1 MAKTQTEAMLK
12 MAEVL
17 EELNSPYLIS
27 GSYASSAHGIGR
39 PTMDID
45 ILAAIPAKLAG
56 ELASKLGPDFYADE
70 HAIRQAIMEK
80 RSFNVIHIESG
91 LKIDVF
97 VSKRD
102 PFDRKQLE
110 RRKQYIAARN
120 PDRRVYI
127 ASPED
132 VILSK
137 LRWYRQTSETS
148 ERQWSDVLGVIG
160 VNADELELDYL
171 RAWARE
177 LNVTDLLE
185 RAIKQ
190 SQAE

>member
-27 GSYASSAHGIGR
+27 GSYKSSAHGIGR

-110 RRKQYIAARN
+110 RRKQYIAART

-137 LRWYRQTSETS
+137 LRWYRQ
-148 ERQWSDVLGVIG
+148 RSDVLGVIG
-160 VNADELELDYL
+160 VNADELELDHL

>member
-1 MAKTQTEAMLK
+1 MATTQTEAMLK
-12 MAEVL
+12 MVEAL
-17 EELNSPYLIS
+17 EELNSPYLVG

-56 ELASKLGPDFYADE
+56 ELAAKLGSEFYADE
-70 HAIRQAIMEK
+70 QAIRQAIMEK

-102 PFDRKQLE
+102 PFDNQQLE
-110 RRKQYIAARN
+110 RRKRYIAARN
-120 PDRRVYI
+120 PDRAVYI
-127 ASPED
+127 ATPED

-137 LRWYRQTSETS
+137 LRWYRLTNEVS
-148 ERQWSDVLGVIG
+148 ERQWSDVLGVLS
-160 VNADELELDYL
+160 VNAAGLDLDYL
-171 RAWARE
+171 REWSRE
-177 LNVTDLLE
+177 LNVAGLLE
-185 RAIKQ
+185 RAITQ
-190 SQAE
+190 SLAE